1 VYCSSNIAAHVAV
14 AIFIMN
20 VAGQWNNC
28 GAQRGWTLIAEITC
42 QIQGTISK
50 DSYMKL
56 IVNLINGKATL
67 YGMGGVEI
75 LFCLT

>member
-1 VYCSSNIAAHVAV
+1 
-14 AIFIMN
+14 MN
-20 VAGQWNNC
+20 VAGQWNNFGTQC
-28 GAQRGWTLIAEITC
+28 GWTLIAEITC
-42 QIQGTISK
+42 QTQGTISK